1 MIIEF
6 WKTGENPITCYGSV
20 KNKRESVRVPK
31 KRELK
36 TPRPHKQPIIVKSPQ
51 GEKEYESVVLCAAEL
66 KIQSSTIYAKL
77 NGNQKNNGEYQFF
90 KSKINQ

>member
-6 WKTGENPITCYGSV
+6 WKTNENPITCYGSV

-31 KRELK
+31 KRAVKVQKYNTQAVIVK
-36 TPRPHKQPIIVKSPQ
+36 TPEGQ
-51 GEKEYESVVLCAAEL
+51 KEFKSVVLCAVEL
-66 KIQSSTIYAKL
+66 GVKTDFIYQRL
-77 NGNQKNNGEYQFF
+77 NGHLKNNGEYQFF